1 VGNFRPGALRGV
13 QGAWVH
19 PNDRD
24 VVVISNGDAWVVE
37 PAKRCAQAI
46 TLAVD
51 GVWEVEAPAGLV
63 LSRQG
68 LAFLRLG
75 PDGLLWHTRRLSW
88 DGFDEIN
95 FDGNTLSG
103 LAWSPVDDEWLPF
116 KVDLRS
122 GASSGGSFSDVD
134 TEGWERLQEIA
145 EGDGR

>member
-1 VGNFRPGALRGV
+1 M
-13 QGAWVH
+13 
-19 PNDRD
+19 
-24 VVVISNGDAWVVE
+24 VVISNGDAWVVE